1 MNGNRVGLA
10 VGIAL
15 LVVGMVAT
23 ASAKEHMFVGATK
36 CRSCHKKELIGNQ
49 YEEWQKGPHAK
60 AYTTLKGDKAI
71 KIAKEKG
78 LAAPPHETPECLEC
92 HVTAHGV
99 EAARIRYPIKP
110 SDGVQC
116 ESCHGPGNDYR
127 KKKVMSD
134 EKKAIAAGMW
144 QPGKEEKICTT
155 CHNDKSP
162 SWDPKKFK
170 LADGSSV
177 GFDYEQAKEKIAHK
191 IPENVKGHYLELLE
205 KKKAAGRAGGGAVDD
220 EEDEEDE

>member
-1 MNGNRVGLA
+1 MSGNRFGLA

-15 LVVGMVAT
+15 LVFGMLST
-23 ASAKEHMFVGATK
+23 ASAKEHLYVGDAK
-36 CRSCHKKELIGNQ
+36 CSTCHKKELIGNQ
-49 YEEWQKGPHAK
+49 YGEWQKGPHAK
-60 AYTTLKGDKAI
+60 AFATLKGEKAI

-78 LAAPPHETPECLEC
+78 LPNPPHESPECLKC
-92 HVTAHGV
+92 HVTAYGL
-99 EAARIRYPIKP
+99 EAARIRYPLKA

-127 KKKVMSD
+127 KKTTMSD

-144 QPGKEEKICTT
+144 QPGKDEKICTD

-177 GFDYEQAKEKIAHK
+177 GFDYKQAMEKIAHK
-191 IPENVKGHYLELLE
+191 IPKDVKGHYLEQVE
-205 KKKAAGRAGGGAVDD
+205 QRKKAGGAAADD
-220 EEDEEDE
+220 EEDEED

>member
-1 MNGNRVGLA
+1 MIGNRVGLA
-10 VGIAL
+10 IGIAL
-15 LVVGMVAT
+15 LVVGMLPT
-23 ASAKEHMFVGATK
+23 ASAKEHMFVGAAK

-49 YEEWQKGPHAK
+49 YEAWQKGAHAK
-60 AYTTLKGDKAI
+60 AFATLKGDKAI

-78 LAAPPHETPECLEC
+78 LAKPPHESPECLKC

-99 EAARIRYPIKP
+99 AAAQIRYPIKP
-110 SDGVQC
+110 SDGIQC

-144 QPGKEEKICTT
+144 QPGKEEKLCTS
-155 CHNDKSP
+155 CHNDESP

-177 GFDYEQAKEKIAHK
+177 GFDYEQAKEKIAHE
-191 IPENVKGHYLELLE
+191 IPKDVKGHYLELLE
-205 KKKAAGRAGGGAVDD
+205 KKKAEGRAGGGAA
-220 EEDEEDE
+220 EEEEEEE